1 MSDISRINR
10 LQPLKTTES
19 KKYKQD
25 SPGKGEIYSNV
36 YRSEGNPEETI
47 QAILYFA
54 KKKIGD
60 KQEKGKQGKN
70 GQQGQQNNKKKNQEE
85 ESKYDENKTYVI
97 SSPVSET
104 MVQPRKNGCAPTCLA
119 MLLRKYSIVKNVQ
132 EGYQRVEKLR
142 GKDAQF
148 LNDVGMSLE
157 DISTHAQSL
166 GLKSRVQ
173 RGENFIFQ
181 LEGLLRSLNIGA
193 TPIASIQLPGMGTM
207 RHAVLIIGISNHKVT
222 IIDPAEIEVKDM
234 TIEEFQKAWGKQ
246 SSASYGVGLA
256 YVEVW
261 GPKPAGEIREHL
273 DWMSVFEEFTRD
285 KLSINAIYY
294 QKSNVVPVITLFPDL

>member
-10 LQPLKTTES
+10 LQPTKTTEA

-25 SPGKGEIYSNV
+25 APIKGEVYSNV
-36 YRSEGNPEETI
+36 FRSEGNAEETI

-60 KQEKGKQGKN
+60 KEEK
-70 GQQGQQNNKKKNQEE
+70 GQQGKKQQQGNKKQNKEE
-85 ESKYDENKTYVI
+85 ENKYDEDKVYVI
-97 SSPVSET
+97 SSPVAET
-104 MVQPRKNGCAPTCLA
+104 MVQPRQNGCAPTCLA
-119 MLLRKYSIVKNVQ
+119 MLLRKYNLVKTVK
-132 EGYQRVEKLR
+132 EGYQKVENLR
-142 GKDAQF
+142 GKDAKF

-157 DISTHAQSL
+157 DISTHAQTL

-207 RHAVLIIGISNHKVT
+207 RHAVLIIGISNQKVT

-246 SSASYGVGLA
+246 SSSSYGVGLA

-261 GPKPAGEIREHL
+261 GPKPSGEIKEYM

-285 KLSINAIYY
+285 KLSINAMYY
-294 QKSNVVPVITLFPDL
+294 KRSDIIPVINLFPDFN

>member
-1 MSDISRINR
+1 MSDISRISR
-10 LQPLKTTES
+10 LQPTKTTEA

-25 SPGKGEIYSNV
+25 APLKGEIYSNV
-36 YRSEGNPEETI
+36 FRSEGNPEETI

-60 KQEKGKQGKN
+60 KEEKGNKQGKN
-70 GQQGQQNNKKKNQEE
+70 GQQNKKKKEE
-85 ESKYDENKTYVI
+85 EKFDENKVYVI
-97 SSPVSET
+97 SSPVKET

-119 MLLRKYSIVKNVQ
+119 MLLRKYGLVKTVQ
-132 EGYQRVEKLR
+132 EGYQKVENLR
-142 GKDAQF
+142 GKDAKY
-148 LNDVGMSLE
+148 LNDTGMSLE
-157 DISTHAQSL
+157 DISTHSQTL

-181 LEGLLRSLNIGA
+181 LEGLLRSLNIGV
-193 TPIASIQLPGMGTM
+193 TPVASIQLPGMGTM
-207 RHAVLIIGISNHKVT
+207 RHAVLIIGISNEKVT

-234 TIEEFQKAWGKQ
+234 TIEEFQIAWGKQ

-261 GPKPAGEIREHL
+261 GPNPNGEVVEHL
-273 DWMSVFEEFTRD
+273 DWLSVFEEFTKD
-285 KLSINAIYY
+285 KLSINSMYY
-294 QKSNVVPVITLFPDL
+294 KKSDVVPLITLFPDF

>member
-10 LQPLKTTES
+10 LQPLKTTEP

-25 SPGKGEIYSNV
+25 SPAKGEVYSNV
-36 YRSEGNPEETI
+36 YRSEGNAEETI

-60 KQEKGKQGKN
+60 KEEKGKQGN
-70 GQQGQQNNKKKNQEE
+70 RGQQQNKKKNQEE
-85 ESKYDENKTYVI
+85 ENKYDENKTYVI

-119 MLLRKYSIVKNVQ
+119 MLLRKYNLVKGVK
-132 EGYQRVEKLR
+132 EGYAKVETLR

-148 LNDVGMSLE
+148 LNDVGMTLE
-157 DISTHAQSL
+157 DISMHAQTL

-246 SSASYGVGLA
+246 TSSSYGVGLA

-261 GPKPAGEIREHL
+261 GPKPSGEVKEYL
-273 DWMSVFEEFTRD
+273 DWMAVFEEFTRD
-285 KLSINAIYY
+285 KLSINSAYY
-294 QKSNVVPVITLFPDL
+294 QKSDIVPVITLFPDIN

>member
-10 LQPLKTTES
+10 LQPTKTTEA

-25 SPGKGEIYSNV
+25 APSKGEIYSNV
-36 YRSEGNPEETI
+36 FRSEGNPEETI

-60 KQEKGKQGKN
+60 KEEKGKQGKK
-70 GQQGQQNNKKKNQEE
+70 GQQGQQNKKQEKKE
-85 ESKYDENKTYVI
+85 ESKFDENKVYVI
-97 SSPVSET
+97 SSPVNET

-119 MLLRKYSIVKNVQ
+119 MLLRKYNLVKTVR
-132 EGYQRVEKLR
+132 EGYQKVENLR
-142 GKDAQF
+142 GKDATF

-207 RHAVLIIGISNHKVT
+207 RHAVLIIGISNEKVT

-246 SSASYGVGLA
+246 GVSSYGVGLA

-261 GPKPAGEIREHL
+261 GPKPAGEVREHM

-285 KLSINAIYY
+285 KLSINSLYY
-294 QKSNVVPVITLFPDL
+294 KRSDTVPVITLFPDF

>member
-10 LQPLKTTES
+10 LQPTKTTEA

-25 SPGKGEIYSNV
+25 APVKGEVYSNV
-36 YRSEGNPEETI
+36 FRSEGKAEETI

-54 KKKIGD
+54 KKKIG
-60 KQEKGKQGKN
+60 EKEEK
-70 GQQGQQNNKKKNQEE
+70 GQQGKKQQQQGKKKQKEE
-85 ESKYDENKTYVI
+85 ENKYDENKVYVI
-97 SSPVSET
+97 SSPVAET
-104 MVQPRKNGCAPTCLA
+104 MVQPRQNGCAPTCLA
-119 MLLRKYSIVKNVQ
+119 MLLRKYNLVKNVK
-132 EGYQRVEKLR
+132 EGYQKVETLR
-142 GKDAQF
+142 GKDSKF

-157 DISTHAQSL
+157 DISTHAQTL

-246 SSASYGVGLA
+246 SSSSYGVGLA

-261 GPKPAGEIREHL
+261 GPKPSGEVKEYM
-273 DWMSVFEEFTRD
+273 DWMSVFEEFTKD
-285 KLSINAIYY
+285 KLSINSMYY
-294 QKSNVVPVITLFPDL
+294 KRSDIVPVITLFPDF